1 MSLSF
6 ELMQEADIP
15 SIREIVEGF
24 MAFNPEQ
31 IKSYLSETQNTAH
44 IAKLDGTTIGL
55 IYGYS
60 LTRLDGK
67 EPQFFIYSVDIH
79 PAYQDRGYGSRFVQ
93 YVVDWARDNGFSESF
108 VPTDIDNPRACRVYE
123 KAGMKHSEN
132 DCDRMYVV
140 EYEVNK

>member
-1 MSLSF
+1 
-6 ELMQEADIP
+6 
-15 SIREIVEGF
+15 
-24 MAFNPEQ
+24 
-31 IKSYLSETQNTAH
+31 
-44 IAKLDGTTIGL
+44 L
-55 IYGYS
+55 IYGYA

-108 VPTDIDNPRACRVYE
+108 VPTDKDNPRACRVYE

-140 EYEVNK
+140 EYKVEE